1 MEENQA
7 PDNKELINGSEVISL
22 IEKENTLVLENGTLT
37 WDDLDIILDKL
48 EEGNL
53 VNTIKID
60 NVNFRTRDDLKDILE
75 LCYDAGR
82 GDEGQKISRVE
93 LRHIN
98 FEENLKSISAL
109 VTLIF
114 SSKADPIDVSITH
127 STLGLSALG
136 FVLGMLR
143 RAKNLKNLD
152 LSHNDIQEES
162 ANVIARALKKRGA
175 PIEINLEGN
184 EIDEKGL
191 KKIRDVIEDL
201 KNTEKIEMSQR
212 SASGSGAK
220 TSRFDKKSTSAGGS
234 SRRSTRTDGSKDR
247 NKKEMVKYSVASQ
260 SQLPRIM
267 MECQTGRVLPLKDF
281 YVSLKTSRVYSIFSL
296 KKEINYTFCKIS
308 GETSTVKAVRNASKH
323 VSR

>member
-201 KNTEKIEMSQR
+201 KNTEKIEMS
-212 SASGSGAK
+212 
-220 TSRFDKKSTSAGGS
+220 
-234 SRRSTRTDGSKDR
+234 
-247 NKKEMVKYSVASQ
+247 
-260 SQLPRIM
+260 
-267 MECQTGRVLPLKDF
+267 
-281 YVSLKTSRVYSIFSL
+281 
-296 KKEINYTFCKIS
+296 
-308 GETSTVKAVRNASKH
+308 H
-323 VSR
+323 